1 MQAAFEPM
9 LISRSSPCPEAQ
21 EVSASTPQT
30 MTMQAPAAPA
40 KAAQAT
46 ASVAP
51 VAAVGACVAAFG
63 ALAMVAHRRK
73 RTRQFQA
80 ETTWET
86 VGTVAFRDL
95 ARMICCVVH
104 SLTRILLRRRN
115 STPLCS
121 SKKFARCG
129 RKMQDSRCSVGLGT
143 GRLFSLLACLVA
155 CLSFVQY

>member
-1 MQAAFEPM
+1 
-9 LISRSSPCPEAQ
+9 
-21 EVSASTPQT
+21 

-104 SLTRILLRRRN
+104 SLTRICCAGRTRRPSARLRNLRGAG
-115 STPLCS
+115 
-121 SKKFARCG
+121 ARC
-129 RKMQDSRCSVGLGT
+129 KTLDVLWDWAPAVSFGLPCGLPFICPIFIKT
-143 GRLFSLLACLVA
+143 
-155 CLSFVQY
+155 